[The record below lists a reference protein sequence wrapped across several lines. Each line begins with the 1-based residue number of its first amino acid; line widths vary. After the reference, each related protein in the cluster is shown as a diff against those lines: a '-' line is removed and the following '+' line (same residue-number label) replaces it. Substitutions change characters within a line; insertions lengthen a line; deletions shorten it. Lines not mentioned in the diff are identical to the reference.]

1 MRPITYID
9 TSLLVKRYVTE
20 SGSAE
25 LEARLIAEQPHL
37 IISELVRA
45 ELISALRRKERKAIM
60 TRAGS
65 DLAVQCFEQDI
76 ATGVLSLKSLNPAVV
91 ARAARL
97 IGELQSPLATLDALH
112 LATALI
118 HTATHLFT
126 TDDQLTRAAREAG
139 LIVWPE
145 FS

>member
-1 MRPITYID
+1 MGQLTYID

-25 LEARLIAEQPHL
+25 LEARLLGEQPQL

-45 ELISALRRKERKAIM
+45 EIISTFRRKERNAVIA
-60 TRAGS
+60 RVGS
-65 DLAVQCFEQDI
+65 DRAMQYFEQD
-76 ATGVLSLKSLNPAVV
+76 AAAGVLSLKPLNAAVV
-91 ARAARL
+91 TRAARL

-118 HTATHLFT
+118 HGAAHFFT
-126 TDDQLTRAAREAG
+126 TDDQLTKAAKEAG

-145 FS
+145 FD